1 MSTKKL
7 SNISIAKFQA
17 FLDLALCKQ
26 IGIKGDHEKQTR
38 ANLNRPIIFQTH
50 INPIPEFIIKNNLR
64 GLGYTKKQFFQILEG
79 EIKVVRNKKSFSTK
93 KVEKNKNQ

>member
-7 SNISIAKFQA
+7 SNISIVKFQA

-26 IGIKGDHEKQTR
+26 IGINGGHEKWTR
-38 ANLNRPIIFQTH
+38 ADLTRPIIFQTH

-64 GLGYTKKQFFQILEG
+64 VLGYTKKQFFQILEG
-79 EIKVVRNKKSFSTK
+79 EIEIIRNENSFSIK
-93 KVEKNKNQ
+93 KIEK

>member
-26 IGIKGDHEKQTR
+26 IGINGGHEKWAR
-38 ANLNRPIIFQTH
+38 ADLNRPIIFQTH

-64 GLGYTKKQFFQILEG
+64 VLGFTKKQFFQILEG
-79 EIKVVRNKKSFSTK
+79 EIEVIRNKKSFSTK
-93 KVEKNKNQ
+93 KVEKNKK

>member
-26 IGIKGDHEKQTR
+26 IGIKGDHEK
-38 ANLNRPIIFQTH
+38 
-50 INPIPEFIIKNNLR
+50 
-64 GLGYTKKQFFQILEG
+64 
-79 EIKVVRNKKSFSTK
+79 
-93 KVEKNKNQ
+93 